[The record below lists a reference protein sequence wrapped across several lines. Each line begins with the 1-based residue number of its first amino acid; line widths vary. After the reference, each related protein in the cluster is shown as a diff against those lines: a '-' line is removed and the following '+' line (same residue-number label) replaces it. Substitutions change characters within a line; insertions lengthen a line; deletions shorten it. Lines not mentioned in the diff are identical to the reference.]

1 MVPIAKRGETIAL
14 ATMPFD
20 PKTDNV
26 VLRSPNLPDQ
36 TVMWQQ
42 ALKFGWWVPIE
53 DAEQP

>member
-1 MVPIAKRGETIAL
+1 MVPIAKRGDTVAL